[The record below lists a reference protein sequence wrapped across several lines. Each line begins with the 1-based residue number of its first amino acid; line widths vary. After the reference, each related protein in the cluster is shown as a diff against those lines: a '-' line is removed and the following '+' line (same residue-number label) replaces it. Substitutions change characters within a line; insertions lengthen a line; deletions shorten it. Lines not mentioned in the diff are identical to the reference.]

1 MKTKK
6 KRKTVSRAE
15 SFLMDVPEETSVKH
29 NGALHPESREEALMD
44 TKPFYNPDDAA
55 TLSYTQDLGNPG
67 EYPYTRGIYSN
78 MYRAKLWTLRQSAG
92 GGTSRET
99 NRYLKQLLAQG
110 QTGVACNFDLPTLL
124 GYDSDHPRSFGEVG
138 KAGTAVDSLQDMEEI
153 FNGIRLDQTSAALN
167 ASGTAAI
174 LYSMYL
180 ATAEKQGVK
189 MKDLRGTVQNDV
201 LIEFMLQDT
210 CLFPPESSLRL
221 FTDLLK
227 FAGEKT
233 PHFHSVAVSGYL
245 LREAGATISQE
256 LAFTLAAGFAY
267 VDEGLRAGLEIDQFV
282 PSFSFYFGAGPDLL
296 EEVAKFRAARRVW
309 ARWMKEKFKSRD
321 PRTWQMKSHA
331 RTLLNSGKQPA
342 EQIAVRSTLGALAAV
357 LGGVQSLHA
366 GAENFQGLRLQQ
378 ILAHESGTAKY
389 ADPLG
394 GSYLLESLTT
404 RLEEEA
410 EAYFKK
416 IDETGGVLRGIQSG
430 FFQREILTG
439 AASRQRPQ
447 EKPVPPAAKAE
458 PVSDREQVEK
468 LKLLK
473 RTRSKKETE
482 KALKEL
488 RKAAEGKRNLIPAI
502 LECVRSYV
510 TLGEIV
516 YELKGFF
523 GEYQPPSV
531 F

>member
-6 KRKTVSRAE
+6 KRKTAAPAE
-15 SFLMDVPEETSVKH
+15 SFLMDVPQEASVKP
-29 NGALHPESREEALMD
+29 NGALHLESRAEAPAD
-44 TKPFYNPDDAA
+44 PKPFYNPDDAV
-55 TLSYTQDLGNPG
+55 TLSYTQDIGNPG
-67 EYPYTRGIYSN
+67 EYPYTRGIYFN
-78 MYRAKLWTLRQSAG
+78 MYRAKLWTLRQAAG
-92 GGTSRET
+92 GGTSREA

-153 FNGIRLDQTSAALN
+153 FSGIRLDQTSAALN
-167 ASGTAAI
+167 ANGTAAF

-189 MKDLRGTVQNDV
+189 IKDLCGTVQNDV
-201 LIEFMLQDT
+201 LIDFMLQDT
-210 CLFPPESSLRL
+210 CLFPPEFSLKL

-227 FAGEKT
+227 FSGDKT
-233 PHFHSVAVSGYL
+233 PHFHAVAVSGYP
-245 LREAGATISQE
+245 LREAGATIPQE
-256 LAFTLAAGFAY
+256 LAFALAAGFAY

-282 PSFSFYFGAGPDLL
+282 PSFSFYFGSGPDLL

-309 ARWMKEKFKSRD
+309 ARWMKEKFKARD
-321 PRTWQMKSHA
+321 PRAWQMKLHA
-331 RTLLNSGKQPA
+331 RTLCDAGKQSSDQA
-342 EQIAVRSTLGALAAV
+342 AVRATLGALAAV
-357 LGGVQSLHA
+357 LGGAQSLHA

-378 ILAHESGTAKY
+378 ILAYESGAAKY
-389 ADPLG
+389 ADSLG
-394 GSYLLESLTT
+394 GSYLLESLTA

-430 FFQREILTG
+430 FFQKEILAG

-447 EKPVPPAAKAE
+447 EKTVPAAVKAE

-473 RTRSKKETE
+473 RTRSKKDAE
-482 KALKEL
+482 KALKDL

-502 LECVRSYV
+502 LDCARSYV
-510 TLGEIV
+510 TLGETV
-516 YELKGFF
+516 YELKSFF